1 MRRYKPTANPSGLL
15 KIKDMYEKGEISEK
29 EMKRLRKVAL
39 SRNVYT
45 GKVTKNETRIQNTR
59 VLKFE
64 TSR

>member
-15 KIKDMYEKGEISEK
+15 KIKKLYEQGEISEK
-29 EMKRLRKVAL
+29 EMLDLRKAAL